1 MNNRRSILFFA
12 VGILLLGGLLL
23 WLGLR
28 SPRTAAAVRAGV
40 LCDLPP
46 ERVDACFVRHAGQDE
61 VELARGAD
69 GMWRIVRP
77 FAVTADAAAV
87 ARLVDALTLV
97 PVADMRSEEE
107 LLELDETLADFGIGS
122 SSFTV
127 SLGAGPH
134 RVGVAFGNVSP
145 SGREVYAHV
154 EGTRNVCALPRA
166 AFDRI
171 PRGVDD
177 FRERGVL
184 ACPRDEVSGL
194 DIRVPDK
201 PTVRLARADGGWSI
215 LSPAAAPADG
225 AAVNALVDFLAAAQV
240 EAFEIPS
247 REHPSAL
254 SGGIKTDDLVQYGL
268 DAGLSVTVRGAA
280 DYSEQIVFGR
290 SNGTNLVWALVRN
303 GTAVVSV
310 DAALAERCRAD
321 GASLRDTRV
330 FPFAEGE
337 TLTSVSLTAGPSVYM
352 LAQDSNSVWRIM
364 SPVAA
369 PADQAKVVE
378 FMDRLLRLR
387 QSDVSDEGRAGDER
401 VLVSVST
408 TVTNRPGLAVSAELL
423 GGRSVFADLRSKT
436 MLEIDPATVR
446 QLSMRTGAGVETAVR
461 LNADRGAWDLVRG
474 EGSTDSRRVNDGAVK
489 ALLSALARVEATGVE
504 TLAATAD
511 DLRRCGLDKPA
522 FVLAVDVDAADAV
535 RQNVLIGGT
544 APGGGRYATVGG
556 ADAVFVISRRTA
568 ADFTA
573 PLAE

>member
-1 MNNRRSILFFA
+1 M
-12 VGILLLGGLLL
+12 G
-23 WLGLR
+23 
-28 SPRTAAAVRAGV
+28 
-40 LCDLPP
+40 
-46 ERVDACFVRHAGQDE
+46 
-61 VELARGAD
+61 
-69 GMWRIVRP
+69 
-77 FAVTADAAAV
+77 
-87 ARLVDALTLV
+87 
-97 PVADMRSEEE
+97 
-107 LLELDETLADFGIGS
+107 
-122 SSFTV
+122 
-127 SLGAGPH
+127 
-134 RVGVAFGNVSP
+134 
-145 SGREVYAHV
+145 
-154 EGTRNVCALPRA
+154 
-166 AFDRI
+166 
-171 PRGVDD
+171 
-177 FRERGVL
+177 
-184 ACPRDEVSGL
+184 
-194 DIRVPDK
+194 
-201 PTVRLARADGGWSI
+201 
-215 LSPAAAPADG
+215 
-225 AAVNALVDFLAAAQV
+225 ALVDCLAAAQV

-247 REHPSAL
+247 RTRPMVP

-280 DYSEQIVFGR
+280 DYTEQIVFGR
-290 SNGTNLVWALVRN
+290 SAGTNLVWALVRN

-321 GASLRDTRV
+321 GTSLRDTRV

-337 TLTSVSLTAGPSVYM
+337 TVTSVSLTAGPAVYV
-352 LAQDSNSVWRIM
+352 LAQDSNSVWRIEA
-364 SPVAA
+364 PVVA
-369 PADQAKVVE
+369 PADQTKVAE
-378 FMDRLLRLR
+378 FMERLLRLR

-423 GGRSVFADLRSKT
+423 GGRAAFADLRSKT
-436 MLEIDPATVR
+436 LLTLDPATVR
-446 QLSMRTGAGVETAVR
+446 RLSVRAESGVETAVR
-461 LNADRGAWDLVRG
+461 LNAERGAWDLVRG
-474 EGSTDSRRVNDGAVK
+474 EGSTDARRVNDGAVK